1 MNVKIRN
8 LDISPHKMT
17 MMSVNIIIFIRITRA
32 LGAPTR
38 ISSFQRMSEE
48 RLAQKGSES
57 AVD

>member
-8 LDISPHKMT
+8 LDISPHKIT
-17 MMSVNIIIFIRITRA
+17 SVNIIIFIYITRA